1 MIKKALFVATYGDF
15 FVSFLLDKIEI
26 VKRFGYAVVCAANF
40 EQPEYNRSTDKLRAL
55 GVRIAHLPFA
65 RSPYSFSNLKAYREL
80 KRLIGREHP
89 TFVDCHNPVAGAL
102 TRLAVGKRFPGVVAY
117 TAHGFFFYKGAPLK
131 NRILYKPI
139 ERFLARRTDVLIT
152 MSGEDFLAA
161 KKMRVKK
168 AVELVHG
175 MGVDVEN
182 TETSEEFRAEKRKEL
197 GLEKDC
203 FVAACVGECIP
214 RKNQKA
220 ALKAFSSPLLKGA
233 KLLIV
238 GEGKDLP
245 KLKDYAKKSGIA
257 DRVVFTGYRKDAR
270 EILKAVDL
278 FLFPSFQEGLSV
290 ALLEAMAA
298 GLPVVGSDI
307 RGNRDCI
314 RQGRGGLLYPPT
326 DYDRIAKGAY
336 LFRSDPELRRATG
349 EWNREKVK
357 EFSKAA
363 VRKEYERIYRK
374 FLP

>member
-1 MIKKALFVATYGDF
+1 MKKALFVATYGDF
-15 FVSFLLDKIEI
+15 FTSFLLDKIGI
-26 VKRFGYAVVCAANF
+26 VKRFGYTVVCAANF
-40 EQPEYNRSTDKLRAL
+40 EKSEYNRSTDQLRAL
-55 GVRIAHLPFA
+55 GVKTVHLPFA
-65 RSPYSFSNLKAYREL
+65 RSPYSFSNFKAYREL
-80 KRLIGREHP
+80 KRVIGREAP
-89 TFVDCHNPVAGAL
+89 AFVDCHNPVAGAL
-102 TRLAVGKRFPGVVAY
+102 TRLAVGKNFSGVVAY

-139 ERFLARRTDVLIT
+139 ERFLALRTDVLIT
-152 MSGEDFLAA
+152 MSEEDFLAA

-175 MGVDVEN
+175 MGVEVQK
-182 TETSEEFRAEKRKEL
+182 TETSDEFRAEKRKEL
-197 GLEKDC
+197 GFGKDE
-203 FVAACVGECIP
+203 FVAVCVGECIP
-214 RKNQKA
+214 RKNQKT
-220 ALKAFSSPLLKGA
+220 ALKAFASPLLKSA

-238 GEGKDLP
+238 GAGEDLP
-245 KLKDYAKKSGIA
+245 KLKEYAKRLGIA
-257 DRVVFTGYRKDAR
+257 DRVVFTGYRKDVR

-314 RQGRGGLLYPPT
+314 EQGRGGLLYPPT
-326 DYDRIAKGAY
+326 DYEGFAKGLY
-336 LFRSDPELRRATG
+336 LFRSDSELCKVTG
-349 EWNREKVK
+349 EWNRERVND
-357 EFSKAA
+357 FSKAQ